1 MEQDKFDKLMVE
13 TQNSRSDVEE
23 KLAATVAEMK
33 CEVSTAQEKTSQG
46 LTRRMASSSYQFKK
60 KGHEHQFM
68 FNTELK
74 DTISSAK
81 TELARVD
88 AEDQAVLQR
97 VQAQLDEGLRALATW
112 QKFINIADKSE
123 FRWATVKYYQSN
135 QLVSGSDDEKDLSR
149 AEKEARKDAE

>member
-13 TQNSRSDVEE
+13 IQNSRSGVEE

-33 CEVSTAQEKTSQG
+33 REVSTAQEKTSLG

-60 KGHEHQFM
+60 KEHEHQFM

-74 DTISSAK
+74 DMLSSAK

>member
-13 TQNSRSDVEE
+13 IQNSRSGVEE

-33 CEVSTAQEKTSQG
+33 REVSTAQEKTSLG

-60 KGHEHQFM
+60 KEHEHQFM

-74 DTISSAK
+74 DMLSSAK

-97 VQAQLDEGLRALATW
+97 VQAQLDEGLRALVTW
-112 QKFINIADKSE
+112 KKFIKIADKSE